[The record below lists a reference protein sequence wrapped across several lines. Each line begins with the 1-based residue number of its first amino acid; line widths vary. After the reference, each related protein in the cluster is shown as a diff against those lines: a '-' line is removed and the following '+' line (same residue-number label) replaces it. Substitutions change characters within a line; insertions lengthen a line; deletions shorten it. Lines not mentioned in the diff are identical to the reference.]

1 MRQDDTDEQLLERM
15 SADDGV
21 AFQHL
26 VERYVDNAY
35 ALALRLL
42 GVGSD
47 AEAEEVTQQA
57 MLDLWA
63 QRNTPSATQFPVRLY
78 RLIIGRCLNCPIRSD
93 ASVGEPH
100 RQSQLDRAFSV
111 LPFQQRAALTLAH
124 FDRMGAQ
131 QIADTLWVSKEE
143 AEHLLQR
150 GRRALRTNQ
159 RTS

>member
-1 MRQDDTDEQLLERM
+1 MLLDDTDEQLLERI

-21 AFQHL
+21 AFRIL
-26 VERYVDNAY
+26 VERYVDRAY
-35 ALALRLL
+35 ALALRLV

-47 AEAEEVTQQA
+47 AEEVTQQA

-63 QRNTPSATQFPVRLY
+63 QRDTPSTTQFPVRLY
-78 RLIIGRCLNCPIRSD
+78 RLIIGQCLSCPIRSD
-93 ASVGEPH
+93 VLAGEAH
-100 RQSQLDRAFSV
+100 RLSRFDRAFRE
-111 LPFQQRAALTLAH
+111 LPFQQRAVLMLAH
-124 FDRMGAQ
+124 FDHMGVQ

-159 RTS
+159 RIF